1 VGLVRESADTG
12 VIRFTPSAK
21 PLREC
26 TLAVMQTPSTWRDRM
41 EKTASAEVCD
51 SRETINGKAG
61 CSVSAQTPS
70 WKLALRAIFRALTF
84 LLPFVFAGRLD
95 WWRGWLFVG
104 SLLIIAG
111 VSFGVLRRKN
121 PDLMRRRLEW
131 QPGVKRFDRF
141 VLAATIV
148 GFLSF
153 YAVAGLDARY
163 GWSQLSAA
171 WVWPGIALEFLGFVP
186 IFLAIA
192 ENPFLERQVRVQT
205 ELGHHVITTGP
216 YRVVRHPMYAGL
228 MLLLPG
234 CALVLGSGWGFAPI
248 TMLMATFIVRTVLED
263 GVLWRELPGY
273 KEYCTRTRY
282 RLVPGVW

>member
-1 VGLVRESADTG
+1 MDE
-12 VIRFTPSAK
+12 
-21 PLREC
+21 E
-26 TLAVMQTPSTWRDRM
+26 
-41 EKTASAEVCD
+41 
-51 SRETINGKAG
+51 AG
-61 CSVSAQTPS
+61 CSMSAQTPT

-84 LLPFVFAGRLD
+84 LLPFAFAGRLD

-104 SLLIIAG
+104 SLLLIAG
-111 VSFGVLRRKN
+111 VSFAVLRRKN

-131 QPGVKRFDRF
+131 QPGVKRFERF
-141 VLAATIV
+141 VLAVAIV

-171 WVWPGIALEFLGFVP
+171 WIWPGIALELLGFVP
-186 IFLAIA
+186 IYLAIA

-205 ELGHHVITTGP
+205 ELGHHVIATGP
-216 YRVVRHPMYAGL
+216 YRVVRHPMYSGL

-234 CALVLGSGWGFAPI
+234 CALVLGSAWGFAPI
-248 TMLMATFIVRTVLED
+248 TILMATFIVRTVLED
-263 GVLWRELPGY
+263 GALRRELPGY
-273 KEYCTRTRY
+273 EEYCTRTRY

>member
-1 VGLVRESADTG
+1 
-12 VIRFTPSAK
+12 
-21 PLREC
+21 
-26 TLAVMQTPSTWRDRM
+26 M
-41 EKTASAEVCD
+41 
-51 SRETINGKAG
+51 
-61 CSVSAQTPS
+61 SAQTPR

-84 LLPFVFAGRLD
+84 LLPFAFAGRLN

-104 SLLIIAG
+104 SLLLIAG
-111 VSFGVLRRKN
+111 VSFAVLRRKN

-148 GFLSF
+148 GFLGF

-171 WVWPGIALEFLGFVP
+171 WIWPGIALELLGFVP
-186 IFLAIA
+186 IYLAIA

-216 YRVVRHPMYAGL
+216 YRVVRHPMYSGL

-234 CALVLGSGWGFAPI
+234 CALVLGSAWSFVADRDADGHLHCPYGAGRRRPAPRVAG
-248 TMLMATFIVRTVLED
+248 LR
-263 GVLWRELPGY
+263 GVLHPDTLPTGSGRVVRPSAFPAPAPQYAAALLLFTDSHSSLKWRSAKLRPN
-273 KEYCTRTRY
+273 R
-282 RLVPGVW
+282 VPTGSRSGDTMSMFVLS